1 MPCHFF
7 SRIIKQNN
15 ISDNQNPV
23 TYLYHNTLN
32 PIEFSPTNTNSWGV
46 TLFALCS
53 KAALFFITQAGAQ
66 AALDESQASLI
77 SHLQDPTPFIWSLQA
92 HASTFVISPIAR
104 CIINTQT
111 HEEDRH
117 AASAQCLF
125 YLLILSAV
133 TLFLH
138 LEEPQMEH
146 KQPLASQENRI
157 SYFSCF
163 AATTVVTNALFKK
176 ICLRIKDQGVDNGD
190 YAVGLMN
197 GNP

>member
-32 PIEFSPTNTNSWGV
+32 PIEFSPTNANSWGV
-46 TLFALCS
+46 TLFALCT
-53 KAALFFITQAGAQ
+53 KAALFFIAQAGVQ
-66 AALDESQASLI
+66 TVLDESSPSIL
-77 SHLQDPTPFIWSLQA
+77 SHLQDPDPFIWSLQA

-111 HEEDRH
+111 RDEDRH
-117 AASAQCLF
+117 AASAQFLF
-125 YLLILSAV
+125 YFLILSAA
-133 TLFLH
+133 TFLLH
-138 LEEPQMEH
+138 LKEPQMEQ
-146 KQPLASQENRI
+146 KQPLVSQENMI
-157 SYFSCF
+157 GYFSCF
-163 AATTVVTNALFKK
+163 AVTTVATNALFKK
-176 ICLRIKDQGVDNGD
+176 ICLRIKDQGIDNGD